1 MNRNN
6 IPETEVLIIGT
17 GPAGAASAALLSG
30 YGVNNI
36 VINKW
41 SWTARTPRAHITNQR
56 TMEILRDLGLEEE
69 AKNLAT
75 PNDLMGEN
83 PFCTSLAGQE
93 LGRVNTWGTHP
104 LRRADY
110 ELASPSMICDLPQN
124 LLEPLLLRS
133 AGPRRSSIRFNT
145 EYLNHVQD
153 QNGVTVTLLDRLN
166 GQTYDVRAKYLIG
179 ADGANS
185 KVVEDLGLPLEGK
198 MGISGSMNIV
208 FEADLSEYV
217 AHRPSVLYWIVQPG
231 SNVGGLGIAVIRMV
245 RPWYKWLVVY
255 GYEVE
260 DGPPELTEETA
271 THIVHSLIGNRNI
284 PVKIESTSTWTVND
298 VHAKQLSRGRVFCM
312 GDAVHRHPP
321 LNGLGSNAS
330 IQDAFNLCWKL
341 AHVLDGKA
349 HPDMLESYNEERAP
363 VAAQVVKRANKSLD
377 DLPPIYAAL
386 GFFDEQDPGEIQKNI
401 AELCEST
408 PAAAE
413 RRQALRD
420 ALDNTHYVYN
430 AHGVEMNQRYD
441 SRAVATDGTAEPH
454 YLRDAELYHQ
464 ASSRPGANLPH
475 AWLTENGHRVS
486 TLDLCGRGKFTLLTG
501 LGGEAWLD
509 AARTVEKELGLE
521 IRTHVIGFGRQYE
534 DPYGDF
540 ARLSEISET
549 GALVI
554 RPDLFV
560 GWRAQAVSDNAT
572 ADLRAAM
579 SRILGRENGDP
590 LTDLHTRNRKA
601 DSIKDHWMSQT

>member
-1 MNRNN
+1 
-6 IPETEVLIIGT
+6 
-17 GPAGAASAALLSG
+17 
-30 YGVNNI
+30 
-36 VINKW
+36 
-41 SWTARTPRAHITNQR
+41 
-56 TMEILRDLGLEEE
+56 
-69 AKNLAT
+69 
-75 PNDLMGEN
+75 MGEN

-110 ELASPSMICDLPQN
+110 ELASPTMICDLPQN
-124 LLEPLLLRS
+124 LLEPLLLR
-133 AGPRRSSIRFNT
+133 AAAPRGSKVRFDT
-145 EYLNHVQD
+145 EYLHHEQD
-153 QNGVTVTLLDRLN
+153 SDGVTVTLLDRLN
-166 GQTYDVRAKYLIG
+166 GETYSIRTQYLIG

-185 KVVEDLGLPLEGK
+185 KVAEDLDLPLEGR

-208 FEADLSEYV
+208 FEADLSDYV

-245 RPWYKWLVVY
+245 RPWYKWLIVY

-260 DGPPELTEETA
+260 DGPPELTEEAA
-271 THIVHSLIGNRNI
+271 TGIVHALIGNSDI
-284 PVKIESTSTWTVND
+284 PVRIESTSTWTVND

-341 AHVLDGKA
+341 AHVLDGRA
-349 HPDMLESYNEERAP
+349 HPDLLESYNEERAP
-363 VAAQVVKRANKSLD
+363 VAAQVVKRANKSLN

-386 GFFDEQDPGEIQKNI
+386 GFFGNQNAEQIENNI
-401 AELCEST
+401 AELREST
-408 PAAAE
+408 PEAAA
-413 RRQALRD
+413 RRKALRE

-441 SRAVATDGTAEPH
+441 SRAMVPDGSPDPGFE
-454 YLRDAELYHQ
+454 RDPELYHQ

-486 TLDLCGRGKFTLLTG
+486 TLDLCGRGLFTLLTG
-501 LGGEAWLD
+501 PGGEAWVE
-509 AARTVEKELGLE
+509 AAHTVGNEFGVEF
-521 IRTHVIGFGRQYE
+521 RTHIIGFGRQYE

-540 ARLSEISET
+540 ARLRETTET
-549 GALVI
+549 GMLLV

-560 GWRAQAVSDNAT
+560 GWRADTVGDNAIGQ
-572 ADLRAAM
+572 LRFAM
-579 SRILGRENGDP
+579 GRILGRESGINHNPRPEKKRAPSRITGCHKPDNP
-590 LTDLHTRNRKA
+590 FA
-601 DSIKDHWMSQT
+601 